1 MSTDIK
7 PNILPLVYWPDSVLR
22 TVAQHVTNF
31 NRDLNQLTQD
41 MLLTMRSQLG
51 MGLAA
56 PQVGVSKRIFVMD
69 IDYIEGNQPAEPLII
84 INPEI
89 IAVSE
94 QTFKWKE
101 GCLSVPGHFETR
113 VRPQAVKLAYQDI
126 TGKDHI
132 TKLYDLVAF
141 AALHEY
147 DHLEGKVFVDGS
159 SSFKTQRIQKKMQK
173 TIKIMRNT
181 NGNYH

>member
-1 MSTDIK
+1 MESK
-7 PNILPLVYWPDSVLR
+7 ILPITYWPDEILHQ
-22 TVAQHVTNF
+22 VAQPVTNF
-31 NRDLNQLTQD
+31 DGDLVQLTND
-41 MLLTMRSQLG
+41 MLATLRDQDG
-51 MGLAA
+51 VGLAA

-69 IDYIEGNQPAEPLII
+69 FFSTDYKTPDLLVF

-89 IAVSE
+89 VHISE
-94 QTFKWKE
+94 QPFEWRE

-113 VRPQAVKLAYQDI
+113 KRPSRVTLKYQDV
-126 TGKDHI
+126 TGEEHI
-132 TKLYDLVAF
+132 SILDDLVAF

-181 NGNYH
+181 DGNY

>member
-1 MSTDIK
+1 MAEK
-7 PNILPLVYWPDSVLR
+7 
-22 TVAQHVTNF
+22 AVTI
-31 NRDLNQLTQD
+31 
-41 MLLTMRSQLG
+41 S
-51 MGLAA
+51 
-56 PQVGVSKRIFVMD
+56 
-69 IDYIEGNQPAEPLII
+69 EPLII
-84 INPEI
+84 INPKI
-89 IAVSE
+89 LDTSE

-113 VRPQAVKLAYQDI
+113 VRPQFVKLAYQDI